1 MTPVAQLVARLTER
15 SHTLALAESCTGGLL
30 AARVTSVPGA
40 SAVFR
45 GGVIADHNEVKCD
58 LLGVSAATLA
68 AYGAVSAETA
78 LAMAQGA
85 RRRLQATLAASI
97 TGVAGPDGGTA
108 EKPVGI
114 VFIAVAGPRGV
125 RVEHCQFAGDRDA
138 ICAQACDAALQMLLE
153 AREGQNDRW

>member
-1 MTPVAQLVARLTER
+1 MSTPQ
-15 SHTLALAESCTGGLL
+15 
-30 AARVTSVPGA
+30 
-40 SAVFR
+40 
-45 GGVIADHNEVKCD
+45 AD
-58 LLGVSAATLA
+58 LFATPA
-68 AYGAVSAETA
+68 PEADQPSAEVVA
-78 LAMAQGA
+78 LVRA
-85 RRRLQATLAASI
+85 RLQATLAASI